1 MPGKPLMP
9 GETTLAVDPPAA
21 WRRSARSAYTP
32 GRNGPRGAAREGTD
46 IRTYLMAERSARI
59 DFEIRSESARAPV
72 LTPHRHEF
80 FQIFANLA
88 GHAPHLIAGRRLEC
102 APRSL
107 VFVLP
112 YRVHLAPIA
121 PGQRY
126 QIINFASNFLRPD
139 FRLSSLEMEEA
150 SIVQYPE
157 LAPFL
162 YEGDVDFRFEEEE
175 FAYVRTLLERLQAL
189 QQRRTLGTTERI
201 RGTLLELI
209 GLATEKYATQLESLA
224 ERRVLLQRHTDAL
237 RRVLKFIDEHL
248 ARDIGL
254 NDVAEAAFLSPSY
267 LSQLLKKET
276 GLAFVQWLT
285 ARRMDR
291 ARELLVHSEERISS
305 IAHRVG
311 FPDEAYFSRRFHQRF
326 GTSPREYRRAAQGP
340 GWDRL
345 ATATEAAETGPAA
358 ATPPP

>member
-1 MPGKPLMP
+1 MQGKALMP
-9 GETTLAVDPPAA
+9 GETTLAVDPPVA
-21 WRRSARSAYTP
+21 WRRGARSA
-32 GRNGPRGAAREGTD
+32 RAEGG
-46 IRTYLMAERSARI
+46 IRTYLMSERSARI

-88 GHAPHLIAGRRLEC
+88 GQAPHLIAGRRLEC

-150 SIVQYPE
+150 SIAQYPE

-162 YEGDVDFRFEEEE
+162 YEGDIDFRFDEDE
-175 FAYVRTLLERLQAL
+175 FAHISALLERLQAL
-189 QQRRTLGTTERI
+189 QLRRTLGTGERI
-201 RGTLLELI
+201 RGALLELI
-209 GLATEKYATQLESLA
+209 GMATEKYAAQLESLA
-224 ERRVLLQRHTDAL
+224 QRRVLLQRHTDAL
-237 RRVLKFIDEHL
+237 RRVLKVIDERL
-248 ARDIGL
+248 AHDIGL

-291 ARELLVHSEERISS
+291 ARELLVHSGERISS
-305 IAHRVG
+305 IAHLVG
-311 FPDEAYFSRRFHQRF
+311 FADEAYFTRRFRQRF
-326 GTSPREYRRAAQGP
+326 GTSPSAYRSSAQVSAA
-340 GWDRL
+340 L
-345 ATATEAAETGPAA
+345 
-358 ATPPP
+358 TPPP

>member
-1 MPGKPLMP
+1 MSGKAPMSSEP
-9 GETTLAVDPPAA
+9 TLATDPPAA
-21 WRRSARSAYTP
+21 WRRSARARP
-32 GRNGPRGAAREGTD
+32 GAPD
-46 IRTYLMAERSARI
+46 IRTYLMAERSARV
-59 DFEIRSESARAPV
+59 DFEMRSESARAPV

-88 GHAPHLIAGRRLEC
+88 GRAPHLIAGRRLEC

-150 SIVQYPE
+150 SIAQYPE

-162 YEGDVDFRFEEEE
+162 YEGDIDFRFDEPE
-175 FAYVRTLLERLQAL
+175 FAHVCALLERLGEL
-189 QQRRTLGTTERI
+189 QKRRTLGTTERI
-201 RGTLLELI
+201 RGALLELI
-209 GLATEKYATQLESLA
+209 GFATEKYAAELQSLA
-224 ERRVLLQRHTDAL
+224 DRRVLLQRHTDAL

-248 ARDIGL
+248 AEDIGL

-285 ARRMDR
+285 ARRMDC
-291 ARELLVHSEERISS
+291 ARDLLVHSAERISTV
-305 IAHRVG
+305 AHRVG
-311 FPDEAYFSRRFHQRF
+311 FPDEAYFTRRFRQRF
-326 GTSPREYRRAAQGP
+326 GTSPSEYRRTTQVAPGGP
-340 GWDRL
+340 PDPPQP
-345 ATATEAAETGPAA
+345 PAPQPRPA
-358 ATPPP
+358 GLTPPP

>member
-1 MPGKPLMP
+1 MSAKTLMP
-9 GETTLAVDPPAA
+9 GEAALAVDPPAA
-21 WRRSARSAYTP
+21 WRRSSRSPSTT
-32 GRNGPRGAAREGTD
+32 GRSGPSGRAREGAD

-126 QIINFASNFLRPD
+126 QIINFASNFLRSD

-150 SIVQYPE
+150 SLAQYPE

-162 YEGDVDFRFEEEE
+162 YEGDIDFRFEEEE
-175 FAYVRTLLERLQAL
+175 FAYLCTLLERLQAL

-237 RRVLKFIDEHL
+237 KRVLKFIDEHL
-248 ARDIGL
+248 SRDISL

-291 ARELLVHSEERISS
+291 ARELLVHSGERISS
-305 IAHRVG
+305 IAHAVG
-311 FPDEAYFSRRFHQRF
+311 FPDEAYFTRRFRQRF
-326 GTSPREYRRAAQGP
+326 DTSPSAYRLAAQAG
-340 GWDRL
+340 D
-345 ATATEAAETGPAA
+345 A
-358 ATPPP
+358 ATPRTGPSRAQAATRP